1 MVKIDLLV
9 TSNEFEAYCIAY
21 KKLFKVEQTHIY
33 ETSNFCFINTEIL
46 VIRIFSLEGLNLESN
61 LVKAGRIHVIG
72 ITHAAYLNASDE
84 LLLNILEPLCNIRMI
99 DYIGE

>member
-9 TSNEFEAYCIAY
+9 TSNEFETYCMAY
-21 KKLFKVEQTHIY
+21 KKLFKTEQIHIY

-46 VIRIFSLEGLNLESN
+46 VIRIFSLENLNLESN
-61 LVKAGRIHVIG
+61 LVKAGRIHIVG

-84 LLLNILEPLCNIRMI
+84 LLLNILEPLCNIRII